1 MTKIRFCYCCGSP
14 LLSFFF
20 LAPGGGVRTF
30 AVNMGIY
37 FLYKLGKMGELLDDV
52 WVFCPSPIR
61 LVWSSVMAA
70 G

>member
-1 MTKIRFCYCCGSP
+1 M
-14 LLSFFF
+14 
-20 LAPGGGVRTF
+20 RTF